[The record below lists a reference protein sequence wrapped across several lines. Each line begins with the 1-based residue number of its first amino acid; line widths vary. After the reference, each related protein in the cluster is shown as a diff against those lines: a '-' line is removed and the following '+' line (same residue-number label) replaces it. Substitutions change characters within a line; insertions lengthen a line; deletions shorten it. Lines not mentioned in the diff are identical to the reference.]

1 MQAGE
6 MVDSKA
12 EDGSRQARGSDTILT
27 VTDLK
32 TYFDVDEDHVVKAV
46 NGVSLEV
53 KQGETLAI
61 VGESGSGKSVTGL
74 SIMRILMRTPARI
87 VSGEAWF
94 ERKDGTR
101 SDLLTLSEEEMRTIR
116 GREIAM
122 VFQDPM
128 SSLNPVFPV
137 GEQIAEGLR
146 LHQNMTRKAAR
157 ERAVELLEMVGIAE
171 PAARVDEFP
180 HQLSGGMRQRVMI
193 AMALAC
199 NPRLL
204 IADEPTTALDVT
216 IQAQIVELLKELQAS
231 AQMAMIFVTHDLN
244 LVAEIADKVA
254 VMYAGQV
261 VEEGPVR
268 QVLERPRHPYTAAL
282 LECIPERD
290 PETGRA
296 TLHPIP
302 GKIANPLSPP
312 TGCKFHPRCRHAKEL
327 CTSGD
332 IILEDT
338 GNGHMARCVRWR
350 EIA

>member
-1 MQAGE
+1 MEA
-6 MVDSKA
+6 VDTT
-12 EDGSRQARGSDTILT
+12 QDTSPRATEADAILT
-27 VTDLK
+27 IDNLM
-32 TYFDVDEDHVVKAV
+32 TYFDVDEDTVVKAV
-46 NGVSLEV
+46 NGVSLRV
-53 KQGETLAI
+53 AQGETLAI

-87 VSGEAWF
+87 AGGEIWF

-101 SDLLTLSEEEMRTIR
+101 DDLLKLSEGAMRAIR
-116 GREIAM
+116 GSEIAM

-146 LHQNMTRKAAR
+146 LHQGMSRKAAR
-157 ERAVELLEMVGIAE
+157 RRAVELLEMVGIAE
-171 PAARVDEFP
+171 PSARVGEFP
-180 HQLSGGMRQRVMI
+180 HQMSGGMRQRVMI

-216 IQAQIVELLKELQAS
+216 IQAQIMELLKELQS
-231 AQMAMIFVTHDLN
+231 TTRMAMVFVTHDLN

-261 VEEGPVR
+261 VEEGPVSE
-268 QVLERPRHPYTAAL
+268 VLERPKHPYTGAL

-296 TLHPIP
+296 TLRPIP
-302 GKIANPLSPP
+302 GKVANPLDPP
-312 TGCKFHPRCRHAKEL
+312 PGCKFHPRCRHAKEV
-327 CTSGD
+327 CRSGE
-332 IILEDT
+332 IPLEDT
-338 GNGHMARCVRWR
+338 GGGHMARCVRWK

>member
-1 MQAGE
+1 MEA
-6 MVDSKA
+6 VDTT
-12 EDGSRQARGSDTILT
+12 QDTSPRATEADAILT
-27 VTDLK
+27 IDNLM
-32 TYFDVDEDHVVKAV
+32 TYFDVDEDTVVKAV
-46 NGVSLEV
+46 NGVSLRV
-53 KQGETLAI
+53 AQGETLAI

-87 VSGEAWF
+87 AGGEIWF

-101 SDLLTLSEEEMRTIR
+101 DDLLKLSEGAMRAIR
-116 GREIAM
+116 GSEIAM

-146 LHQNMTRKAAR
+146 LHQGMSRKAAR
-157 ERAVELLEMVGIAE
+157 RRAVELLEMVGIAE
-171 PAARVDEFP
+171 PSARVGEFP
-180 HQLSGGMRQRVMI
+180 HQMSGGMRQRVMI

-216 IQAQIVELLKELQAS
+216 IQAQIMELLKELQS
-231 AQMAMIFVTHDLN
+231 TTRMAMVFVTHDLN

-261 VEEGPVR
+261 VEEGPVSE
-268 QVLERPRHPYTAAL
+268 VLERPKHPYTGAL

-296 TLHPIP
+296 TLRPIP
-302 GKIANPLSPP
+302 GKVANPLDPP
-312 TGCKFHPRCRHAKEL
+312 PGCKFHPRCRHAKEV
-327 CTSGD
+327 CRSGE
-332 IILEDT
+332 IPLEDT
-338 GNGHMARCVRWR
+338 GGGHMARCVRWK
-350 EIA
+350 EIT

>member
-1 MQAGE
+1 MEA
-6 MVDSKA
+6 VDAS
-12 EDGSRQARGSDTILT
+12 QDTFPRASEADEILMI
-27 VTDLK
+27 DNLM

-46 NGVSLEV
+46 NGVSLRLARG
-53 KQGETLAI
+53 KTLAV

-87 VSGEAWF
+87 AGGEIWF
-94 ERKDGTR
+94 ERKNGKRD
-101 SDLLTLSEEEMRTIR
+101 DLLKLPDGEMRAIR
-116 GREIAM
+116 GSEIAM

-146 LHQNMTRKAAR
+146 LHQRMSRKAAR
-157 ERAVELLEMVGIAE
+157 RRAVELLEMVGIAE
-171 PAARVDEFP
+171 PAARVGEFP
-180 HQLSGGMRQRVMI
+180 HQMSGGMRQRVMI

-216 IQAQIVELLKELQAS
+216 IQAQIMELLKELQS
-231 AQMAMIFVTHDLN
+231 TTRMAMLFVTHDLN

-261 VEEGPVR
+261 VEEGPVSE
-268 QVLERPRHPYTAAL
+268 VLERPRHPYTSAL

-290 PETGRA
+290 PVTDRA
-296 TLHPIP
+296 TLRPIP
-302 GKIANPLSPP
+302 GKVANPLDPP
-312 TGCKFHPRCRHAKEL
+312 PGCQFHPRCRHATDR
-327 CTSGD
+327 CRSGE
-332 IILEDT
+332 IPLEDT
-338 GNGHMARCVRWR
+338 GGGHMARCVRWK
-350 EIA
+350 EIT